1 MKWLTR
7 ERIRMD
13 RVACAW
19 LITRFIDKDAEFVFA
34 AGNDAAEHAARI
46 GAMPFVVPHAELAR
60 QGDRIT
66 FDVMLAKFNLADPAL
81 LKMADIMRAADVSAL
96 RGAQPESEGVRA
108 VVHGFF
114 LLALPDPQALAL
126 QLPAFDALYRYC
138 QDAVASK
145 TASGAA

>member
-19 LITRFIDKDAEFVFA
+19 LIKRFIDPAAEFIFA
-34 AGNDAAEHAARI
+34 SGDDAVEQARRAGAT
-46 GAMPFVVPHAELAR
+46 PFVVPHAELAR

-66 FDVMLAKFNLADPAL
+66 FDVMLAKYDLTEPAL
-81 LKMADIMRAADVSAL
+81 AKMADIMRAADISAL
-96 RGAQPESEGVRA
+96 RGSQPESEGVRA

-114 LLALPDPQALAL
+114 LLNLPDERALAL
-126 QLPAFDALYRYC
+126 QLPVFDALYRYC
-138 QDAVASK
+138 QDA
-145 TASGAA
+145 AAKH